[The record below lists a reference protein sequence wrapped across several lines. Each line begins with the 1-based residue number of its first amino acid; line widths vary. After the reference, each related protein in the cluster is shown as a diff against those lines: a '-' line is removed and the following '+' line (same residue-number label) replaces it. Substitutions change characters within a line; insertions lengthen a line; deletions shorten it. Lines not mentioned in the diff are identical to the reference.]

1 MSKLSSYSEEA
12 IKKYLKNIGN
22 PYCFK
27 YGNIIVELEFTQ
39 NGKFIA
45 PSLVNYFQSLKNCW
59 NDEKIWWNIFV
70 R

>member
-45 PSLVNYFQSLKNCW
+45 PSLVNYFQSLKNC
-59 NDEKIWWNIFV
+59 
-70 R
+70 